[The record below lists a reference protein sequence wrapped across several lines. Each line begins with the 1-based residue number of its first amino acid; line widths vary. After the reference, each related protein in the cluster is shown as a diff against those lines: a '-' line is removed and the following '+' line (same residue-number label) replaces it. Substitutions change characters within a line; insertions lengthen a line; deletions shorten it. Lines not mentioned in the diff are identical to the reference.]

1 MARGAIMNGGFSMR
15 LIDIAAAVGVKSVKS
30 AVPDIAISGVSTD
43 TRSLNAGELF
53 VAIKGESFDGHDHL
67 AKAHSQG
74 ASAVLVDH
82 PVPGASPP
90 QLIVDNARAAY
101 GKIGAHW
108 RKRFHPQSLALT
120 GSNGKTTVK
129 EMLRSILVAHTGNS
143 DQVLATEGNLNND
156 IGVPQMLLRLRAQHR
171 YAVFELGM
179 NHPGEIDALT
189 RLVDPDVAMVT
200 MAGTAHIGEL
210 GSREAIAQAKGEIF
224 GALKSGGVA
233 VVNMHD
239 RFGSFWR
246 TNLAAN
252 AKGQRVIGF
261 GVAPED
267 DISATFG
274 TDTLEI
280 RWQGAAVTV
289 RLQVPGEHNQAN
301 ALAAAAGACALGVPL
316 ETIRQGL
323 ASFSGV
329 SGRLRT
335 FTGHNSATIIDD
347 TYNANPD
354 SVKAAIRV
362 LAARNPPRFLAL
374 GDMGELGSQSV
385 ALHREIGAYARTAGV
400 EKILGL
406 GELSRETIAAAGA
419 GAAHF
424 NSVDELV
431 ESLLPLL
438 GPHTTVLVKGSRFM
452 KMERVVEKLVPHYGG
467 GHH

>member
-1 MARGAIMNGGFSMR
+1 MARGAIMNRGFSMR
-15 LIDIAAAVGVKSVKS
+15 LIDIAAQLAVRSGV
-30 AVPDIAISGVSTD
+30 PNIEISGLSTD
-43 TRSLNAGELF
+43 TRSLQAGDMF
-53 VAIKGESFDGHDHL
+53 VAIKGENFDGHDHL
-67 AKAHSQG
+67 ANAHARG
-74 ASAVLVDH
+74 AAAALVDRA
-82 PVPGASPP
+82 VPGESPP
-90 QLIVDNARAAY
+90 QLIVDSARAAY
-101 GKIGAHW
+101 GKIGALW
-108 RKRFHPQSLALT
+108 RKRFHPQVIALT

-129 EMLRSILVAHTGNS
+129 EMLRGILVAHTGNS
-143 DQVLATEGNLNND
+143 EQVLATEGNLNND

-179 NHPGEIDALT
+179 NHPGEIDTLT

-210 GSREAIAQAKGEIF
+210 GSREAIALAKGEIF
-224 GALKSGGVA
+224 GALTSGGVA

-239 RFGSFWR
+239 RFGSLWR

-252 AKGQRVIGF
+252 ANGQRVIGF

-267 DISATFG
+267 DVSATFG
-274 TDTLEI
+274 TDTLDI

-301 ALAAAAGACALGVPL
+301 ALAAAAGALALGVPL
-316 ETIRQGL
+316 ETIRRGL
-323 ASFSGV
+323 ESFSGV

-362 LAARNPPRFLAL
+362 LAARNPPRYLAL
-374 GDMGELGSQSV
+374 GDMAELGLQSV
-385 ALHREIGAYARTAGV
+385 ALHREIGAYARSAGV

-406 GELSRETIAAAGA
+406 GEMSRETIAAAGD

-424 NSVDELV
+424 DSVDELV
-431 ESLLPLL
+431 STLLPLL

-467 GHH
+467 GQH

>member
-1 MARGAIMNGGFSMR
+1 MARWPVMKDRFSMR
-15 LIDIAAAVGVKSVKS
+15 LVDIAATPGVKN
-30 AVPDIAISGVSTD
+30 AVDDIEISGVSTD
-43 TRSLNAGELF
+43 TRSLKAGELF
-53 VAIKGESFDGHDHL
+53 VAIKGENFDGHEHL
-67 AKAHSQG
+67 AKAHALG
-74 ASAVLVDH
+74 AAAALVERA
-82 PVPGASPP
+82 VPGASPP

-101 GKIGAHW
+101 GKIGALW
-108 RKRFHPQSLALT
+108 RKRFQPQTLALT

-129 EMLRSILVAHTGNS
+129 EMLRGILAVHTGDT

-156 IGVPQMLLRLRAQHR
+156 IGVPQMLLRLRAHHR

-179 NHPGEIDALT
+179 NHLGEIDALT

-210 GSREAIAQAKGEIF
+210 GSRELIAQAKGEIF
-224 GALKSGGVA
+224 GALKLGGVA

-246 TNLAAN
+246 ANLAAI
-252 AKGQRVIGF
+252 AKGHRVIGF

-267 DISATFG
+267 DVAGAFA
-274 TDTLEI
+274 TDTLGI
-280 RWQGAAVTV
+280 AWQGKTVTV

-316 ETIRQGL
+316 ETIRRGL
-323 ASFSGV
+323 ENFSGV

-362 LAARNPPRFLAL
+362 LAARNPPRYLVL
-374 GDMGELGSQSV
+374 GDMGELGSQSA
-385 ALHREIGAYARTAGV
+385 ALHRDIGAYARAAGV
-400 EKILGL
+400 EKILAT
-406 GELSRETIAAAGA
+406 GEMSRETIAAAGA

-424 NSVDELV
+424 DTTDELV
-431 ESLLPLL
+431 SMLLPLL

-467 GHH
+467 GQH